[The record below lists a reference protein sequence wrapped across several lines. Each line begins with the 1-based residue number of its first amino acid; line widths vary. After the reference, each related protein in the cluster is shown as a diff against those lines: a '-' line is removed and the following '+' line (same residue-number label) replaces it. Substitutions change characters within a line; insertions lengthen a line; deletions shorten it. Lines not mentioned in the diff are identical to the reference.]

1 MCSKSNKTPL
11 RGHALI
17 RYKESLRL
25 TDVQR
30 DIIVGTLLGD
40 ASMQAMKGNQ
50 QSNLKFEQRS
60 IEAVDYI
67 NHLHET
73 FEDWVGTP
81 PKIRCIR
88 GGGAKDR
95 SKSV

>member
-1 MCSKSNKTPL
+1 MCKSTKKRIL
-11 RGHALI
+11 RGHALN
-17 RYKESLRL
+17 RYKESLKL

-30 DIIVGTLLGD
+30 DIIIGTLLGD

-50 QSNLKFEQRS
+50 QSNLKFEQRIAS
-60 IEAVDYI
+60 VDYI
-67 NHLHET
+67 NHLHKT

-81 PKIRCIR
+81 QKIRQIR

-95 SKSV
+95 QSV